1 MLGLVGLS
9 CALSGC
15 FLFYD
20 SRWGQAKA
28 SQKRVAA
35 HAMPAQLRV
44 DPQAAALARAGEP
57 TRPVERLRLRAYA
70 TPGYAA
76 ALVDGEAQLTQT
88 VRDANP
94 ELAQD
99 LSFRLELVDYR
110 VWPAAV
116 SDDDLSALLKA
127 IAKEDS
133 AADVDWVLVL
143 ASPRHM
149 VAVEPDQLG
158 VGQLIGKYL
167 AIRAMSD
174 AEEFDVIERGFD
186 ELSEDE
192 KAKLYAAR
200 KRHKAA
206 TVFLHEIGH
215 TLGMPH
221 ELDQQSL
228 MSPRYNPQSTAFS
241 PTAARLGRRVLEL
254 RSATPGTALERQ
266 GAQAA
271 LNVLRSA
278 PAHTWEAGTAAEVEK
293 LLEFRLARAPVSV
306 SPPRAALSAEPPRS
320 PPRFGVTPN
329 ALTAA
334 DRALF
339 ERARAAEAAGNVAD
353 ARTIA
358 APLFE
363 AYPNLLAVQ
372 ELRCQLAMKAQ
383 LTIEGEQAECRPL
396 MRLSGSAL

>member
-1 MLGLVGLS
+1 
-9 CALSGC
+9 
-15 FLFYD
+15 
-20 SRWGQAKA
+20 
-28 SQKRVAA
+28 
-35 HAMPAQLRV
+35 MPAQLKV
-44 DPQAAALARAGEP
+44 DPRAAALSRGDEP
-57 TRPVERLRLRAYA
+57 RGPVGQLKLRAYA

-76 ALVDGEAQLTQT
+76 ALVDGEAQLTEAL
-88 VRDANP
+88 RGANP
-94 ELAQD
+94 ELAHD

-110 VWPAAV
+110 VWTANV

-127 IAKEDS
+127 IAKEDP
-133 AADVDWVLVL
+133 ATDVDWVLVL

-174 AEEFDVIERGFD
+174 ADEFDAIEQAFD

-221 ELDQQSL
+221 ELDPLSL
-228 MSPRYNPQSTAFS
+228 MSPRYSPQSTAFS
-241 PTAARLGRRVLEL
+241 PFAARLGRRMLEL
-254 RSATPGTALERQ
+254 RAATPGTDLHRRT
-266 GAQAA
+266 AQAA
-271 LNVLRSA
+271 LNVLHSA
-278 PAHTWEAGTAAEVEK
+278 PARTWDAGSAHDIER
-293 LLEFRLARAPVSV
+293 LLEFQVRRAPVSSPLPPSLKADAAV
-306 SPPRAALSAEPPRS
+306 KVRPAGPTPTTLSPP
-320 PPRFGVTPN
+320 
-329 ALTAA
+329 
-334 DRALF
+334 DRALL
-339 ERARAAEAAGNVAD
+339 ERARAAQAQGQLAEARAL
-353 ARTIA
+353 A

-363 AYPNLLAVQ
+363 AYPNVLVVQ
-372 ELRCQLAMKAQ
+372 ELRCQLAMKSS
-383 LTIEGEQAECRPL
+383 LPIEEEQTECRPL